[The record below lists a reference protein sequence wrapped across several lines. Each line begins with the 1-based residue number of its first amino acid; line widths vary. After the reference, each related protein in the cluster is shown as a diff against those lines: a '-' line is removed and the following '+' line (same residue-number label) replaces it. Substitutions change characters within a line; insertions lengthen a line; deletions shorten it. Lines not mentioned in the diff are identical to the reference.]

1 MTDDQF
7 LLKSMTAYGRASL
20 SSEVGRLVVEIQT
33 LNRRHLEMKF
43 SLPKPLARFEI
54 EMRKQIAARIG
65 RGQVNV
71 TIMWRREDGQET
83 RVIPNISRAKAVKGA
98 WDKIADELGLK
109 SCDLSILALEKD
121 LLGYEEEIE
130 DEKLFSQILQKGI
143 CAALDHCIAMRQKE
157 GAVLSLD
164 LEKRLA
170 LLEGGIVDIEAK
182 APEAVA
188 HYREKLS
195 SRLEDLLK
203 GSPENEERILREIA
217 LFAERLDITEE
228 LVRFKSHLQEFRSTL
243 KRASKA
249 ANETRG
255 KHLDFII
262 QELMREINT
271 IGSKSSNMM
280 VAHLVVSVKSELEKM
295 REQTQN
301 IE

>member
-1 MTDDQF
+1 
-7 LLKSMTAYGRASL
+7 MTAYGRASL
-20 SSEVGRLVVEIQT
+20 SSDVGRLIVEVQT
-33 LNRRHLEMKF
+33 LNRRHLEMNF

-71 TIMWRREDGQET
+71 TIVWRREESQET
-83 RVIPNISRAKAVKGA
+83 RVMPNISRAKAVKGA
-98 WDKIADELGLK
+98 WDKIAGELGLNP
-109 SCDLSILALEKD
+109 CDLSILALEKE
-121 LLGYEEEIE
+121 LLEYEEEIT
-130 DEKLFSQILQKGI
+130 DEKLFSQTLQKGVGE
-143 CAALDHCIAMRQKE
+143 ALDHCIAMRQKE

-164 LEKRLA
+164 LEKRLD
-170 LLEGGIVDIEAK
+170 LLEEGIAKIEAT

-188 HYREKLS
+188 HQREKLS
-195 SRLEDLLK
+195 SRLEELFK

-228 LVRFKSHLQEFRSTL
+228 IVRFKSHVQEFRSTL
-243 KRASKA
+243 KRAAKA

-262 QELMREINT
+262 QELLREINT
-271 IGSKSSNMM
+271 IGSKSSNMK